1 VEEVFSTFSASNGYC
16 LKFFTIQNASWCL
29 GGFIKS
35 KKLIEA
41 TQILSKGNFMAKG
54 KDKQKS
60 SEKKKPLKT
69 LLEKRKDKKDKKDG
83 SGRSL

>member
-1 VEEVFSTFSASNGYC
+1 
-16 LKFFTIQNASWCL
+16 
-29 GGFIKS
+29 
-35 KKLIEA
+35 
-41 TQILSKGNFMAKG
+41 MAKG

-83 SGRSL
+83 SGRSLQTVQERLSEIV

>member
-1 VEEVFSTFSASNGYC
+1 
-16 LKFFTIQNASWCL
+16 
-29 GGFIKS
+29 
-35 KKLIEA
+35 
-41 TQILSKGNFMAKG
+41 MAKG

-83 SGRSL
+83 SGRSLQAEPREGL

>member
-1 VEEVFSTFSASNGYC
+1 LKRRKFSRKEV
-16 LKFFTIQNASWCL
+16 
-29 GGFIKS
+29 
-35 KKLIEA
+35 
-41 TQILSKGNFMAKG
+41 FMAKG

>member
-1 VEEVFSTFSASNGYC
+1 
-16 LKFFTIQNASWCL
+16 
-29 GGFIKS
+29 
-35 KKLIEA
+35 
-41 TQILSKGNFMAKG
+41 MAKG

-69 LLEKRKDKKDKKDG
+69 LLEKRKYKKDKKDG

>member
-1 VEEVFSTFSASNGYC
+1 MLSSGIYLTVD
-16 LKFFTIQNASWCL
+16 L
-29 GGFIKS
+29 GGLCRAFNWIG
-35 KKLIEA
+35 A
-41 TQILSKGNFMAKG
+41 MAKG

>member
-1 VEEVFSTFSASNGYC
+1 VREVG
-16 LKFFTIQNASWCL
+16 
-29 GGFIKS
+29 
-35 KKLIEA
+35 
-41 TQILSKGNFMAKG
+41 LSKALKRGQVLAKG

-69 LLEKRKDKKDKKDG
+69 LLEKRKEKKDKKDG

>member
-1 VEEVFSTFSASNGYC
+1 MGGIKLRGVYPLLLTRICRTVVTCGLCQTFKRNRV
-16 LKFFTIQNASWCL
+16 
-29 GGFIKS
+29 
-35 KKLIEA
+35 
-41 TQILSKGNFMAKG
+41 MAKG

>member
-1 VEEVFSTFSASNGYC
+1 
-16 LKFFTIQNASWCL
+16 
-29 GGFIKS
+29 
-35 KKLIEA
+35 
-41 TQILSKGNFMAKG
+41 MAKG

-83 SGRSL
+83 SADHFRLPKRD